1 METVFPIKVLYV
13 EDDAAIRRVCSSYL
27 RKVFSE
33 VVTANDGEEALALMS
48 QGLPDLLV
56 TDVRMPVLD
65 GFGLI
70 KKVVERYST
79 IPVIVT
85 SASNDSEA
93 LRHAAS
99 MGVKAFFDKP
109 FKLDRLR
116 QEIISQSQSVS
127 GEQETRQ
134 MAVYPT

>member
-1 METVFPIKVLYV
+1 M
-13 EDDAAIRRVCSSYL
+13 
-27 RKVFSE
+27 
-33 VVTANDGEEALALMS
+33 VTANDGEEALALMS